1 MKRIVITGIRGGVGA
16 TTVAANITA
25 AFHSIDQQAH
35 IIDMKADNLM
45 RLHFCMDPMNTDG
58 WMVRR
63 LNGEAWTQAGYQT
76 NRQIPFVPFGQ
87 VTKKQSFQ
95 LTNELREA
103 PNGLAEA
110 FEITN
115 ATPEWNKHWQIILL
129 PELPAL
135 EVYHY
140 PLIQQADL
148 VICVTR
154 TDIQSYLS
162 IQQSSHYQHLLK
174 MSQPK
179 LLINQF
185 QPTSSISR
193 DLQLVMEHEYE
204 NNLVPIVLHSDTAI
218 AEAIANL
225 KSVLESAPYSQ
236 AAQDYHSLAFW
247 CLSHLNQSS
256 LETNHV

>member
-1 MKRIVITGIRGGVGA
+1 
-16 TTVAANITA
+16 
-25 AFHSIDQQAH
+25 
-35 IIDMKADNLM
+35 
-45 RLHFCMDPMNTDG
+45 
-58 WMVRR
+58 
-63 LNGEAWTQAGYQT
+63 
-76 NRQIPFVPFGQ
+76 
-87 VTKKQSFQ
+87 
-95 LTNELREA
+95 
-103 PNGLAEA
+103 
-110 FEITN
+110 
-115 ATPEWNKHWQIILL
+115 
-129 PELPAL
+129 
-135 EVYHY
+135 
-140 PLIQQADL
+140 
-148 VICVTR
+148 
-154 TDIQSYLS
+154 
-162 IQQSSHYQHLLK
+162 